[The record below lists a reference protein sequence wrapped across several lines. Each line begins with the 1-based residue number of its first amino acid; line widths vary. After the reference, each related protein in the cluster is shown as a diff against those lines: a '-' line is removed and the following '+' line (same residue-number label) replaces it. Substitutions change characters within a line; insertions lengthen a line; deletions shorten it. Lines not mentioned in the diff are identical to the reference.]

1 MTNAQKAAIT
11 TWVQS
16 LIALAALFVPGLTD
30 AMQIAIMAASTSTLT
45 LWIALTYKDSPT
57 RMNDDSATAFEDARV
72 RLATKTGLM
81 MPSIA
86 EAAPTPPTITPK
98 DSPVAA
104 STEARIT
111 ALEGKEPPKDGW
123 PPPQERS

>member
-16 LIALAALFVPGLTD
+16 IVALAALFIPGLTD
-30 AMQIAIMAASTSTLT
+30 AMQVAIMAASASTLT

-57 RMNDDSATAFEDARV
+57 RVNEDSATAFEDARV
-72 RLATKTGLM
+72 RLATKTGIM

-86 EAAPTPPTITPK
+86 EAAPTPPVVIP
-98 DSPVAA
+98 
-104 STEARIT
+104 
-111 ALEGKEPPKDGW
+111 KEPPPIKEGW
-123 PPPQERS
+123 PPPQDNS